1 MSSSLRNSVSS
12 SPNNLDQD
20 QNAQIKALNILTNGI
35 RLAQSRGA
43 FTLAESSLLYD
54 NLKIFMVDSNLEP
67 NALLPKNENE
77 DDVKTV

>member
-1 MSSSLRNSVSS
+1 MSSQPKITSPLCQDNSSEF
-12 SPNNLDQD
+12 DQT
-20 QNAQIKALNILTNGI
+20 NQIKALNVLTNGI

-67 NALLPKNENE
+67 NALIPKKE
-77 DDVKTV
+77 DEVKTV